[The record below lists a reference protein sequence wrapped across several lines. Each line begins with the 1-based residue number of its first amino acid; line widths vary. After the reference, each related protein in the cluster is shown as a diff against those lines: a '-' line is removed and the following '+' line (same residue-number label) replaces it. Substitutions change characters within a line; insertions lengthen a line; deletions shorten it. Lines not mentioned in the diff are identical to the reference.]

1 MTERKKIKILND
13 KIKEREENIK
23 ELKNA
28 KKIAREGSTRVNK
41 ELNESKL
48 RLYQE
53 KASINKQQAQNASFE
68 QR

>member
-53 KASINKQQAQNASFE
+53 KASINKQQAQNLNLF
-68 QR
+68 